1 LFPFGAGGETGGRVF
16 VRERQE
22 LAIPGL
28 YLDFGVGVGERFVFV
43 GSNPFARFFVPHDF
57 SIGRT
62 PPSKVG
68 WIFFVLHQG
77 VVGGGGGAV

>member
-1 LFPFGAGGETGGRVF
+1 
-16 VRERQE
+16 
-22 LAIPGL
+22 
-28 YLDFGVGVGERFVFV
+28 LDFGVGVGERFVFV

-68 WIFFVLHQG
+68 WIIFVLHQSG
-77 VVGGGGGAV
+77 ALVVGGYGGSRLEQLGGGLGTYQVEASSMNQKF